1 MMKTGLIK
9 GKIIENEEIIMSMT
23 KIITTT
29 VIMKIIITLRM
40 IVKSKIGNHI
50 KI

>member
-9 GKIIENEEIIMSMT
+9 GKIIDNEEIIMSMT
-23 KIITTT
+23 KIITTA

>member
-9 GKIIENEEIIMSMT
+9 GKIIENEEMIMSMT

>member
-9 GKIIENEEIIMSMT
+9 DKIIENEEIIMSMT

>member
-23 KIITTT
+23 KITTT